1 MTEYISNIA
10 VKTNILKPQGIIKG
24 NLTVAN
30 GVLSGF
36 SSSAYF
42 EVAGGRQDNS
52 EFVIK
57 FTTPSTALTSNM
69 VVTHSEHWE
78 SIEIDTSGRVFAYNW
93 STSSGV
99 TLIASVVYSQTYYV
113 KSVHSGQQR
122 TYYTSADG
130 ETWTQAA
137 SFTDTGIDIS
147 KQFPFRLGNGS
158 TSTLLNR
165 AFTGTIDLNQ
175 SYMSVDGSQ
184 FWKGMD
190 YYDFQQIGGDSF
202 DGGWIASVKN
212 LASNVSL
219 GAQGTHTYDLSN
231 YLPND
236 GYGYEVLLDGTAMT
250 GTTSGNIFSLYA
262 VTGDIDAYNTLRL
275 ASTNTRANAYSL
287 AYGSSRLVIPAGTR
301 TFKIYNEQ
309 SAAGTYNL
317 DVRMYRRIN
326 HNSGCEKVNL
336 SGAERKIGGEQF
348 DGQWVWKSQNLAYGI
363 TISSKATLTYDITSY
378 LPDDGYAYE
387 LLFGDC
393 QATTGATSGDTATI
407 WAKTDMTA
415 SAFGVRLMG
424 KNTRTASTEVTLNGC
439 IIIPVHRERKVYIYN
454 SANQNATGLYVILKG
469 YRRLGTND

>member
-10 VKTNILKPQGIIKG
+10 VKTNTLKPQGIIKG

-52 EFVIK
+52 EIVIK
-57 FTTPSTALTSNM
+57 FTTPNTAPSKNEDI
-69 VVTHSEHWE
+69 VHSEFWE
-78 SIEIDTSGRVFAYNW
+78 SIELDTNGRVFSYNW
-93 STSSGV
+93 STTSGV

-130 ETWTQAA
+130 ETWTQVA
-137 SFTDTGIDIS
+137 SFTDTGIDVS
-147 KQFPFRLGNGS
+147 KQYSFSLGNGS
-158 TSTLLNR
+158 ISTLLNR

-175 SYMSVDGSQ
+175 SYMNVDGSQ

-190 YYDFQQIGGDSF
+190 YYDFQQIGGKSF
-202 DGGWIASVKN
+202 DGGWFASVKN
-212 LASNVSL
+212 LATDVSL

-236 GYGYEVLLDGTAMT
+236 GYGYEVLLDGTPMT
-250 GTTSGNIFSLYA
+250 GTTSGNNFTLCA
-262 VTGDIDAYNTLRL
+262 VTGNTEMYNMLRL
-275 ASTNTRANAYSL
+275 ASTNTRSNSTSI

-301 TFKIYNEQ
+301 TFKIYNEYQ
-309 SAAGTYNL
+309 AGTYNL

-348 DGQWVWKSQNLAYGI
+348 DGQWVWKSQNLAYNV
-363 TISSKATLTYDITSY
+363 TINSKATLTYDISSY

-393 QATTGATSGDTATI
+393 QANTGATSGNNAFI
-407 WAKTDMTA
+407 WARTDMTVHN
-415 SAFGVRLMG
+415 VRLMG

-454 SANQNATGLYVILKG
+454 YSEQNATGLYVILKG

>member
-10 VKTNILKPQGIIKG
+10 VKTNTLKPQGIIKG

-52 EFVIK
+52 EFVVK
-57 FTTPSTALTSNM
+57 FTTPSTAPSKSGDI
-69 VVTHSEHWE
+69 VHSEFWE
-78 SIEIDTSGRVFAYNW
+78 SIEIDTSGRVFSYNW
-93 STSSGV
+93 STTSGV

-122 TYYTSADG
+122 TYYTSTDG
-130 ETWTQAA
+130 ETWTQVA
-137 SFTDTGIDIS
+137 SFTDTGIDVS
-147 KQFPFRLGNGS
+147 KQFPFRFGNGS
-158 TSTLLNR
+158 ISTQLNR
-165 AFTGTIDLNQ
+165 AFSGTIDLNE
-175 SYMSVDGSQ
+175 SYMNVNSSQ

-190 YYDFQQIGGDSF
+190 YYDFQQIGGKSF
-202 DGGWIASVKN
+202 DGGWIASTKN

-236 GYGYEVLLDGTAMT
+236 GYGYEVLLEGTAIT
-250 GTTSGNIFSLYA
+250 DTTSGNSFTLCA
-262 VTGDIDAYNTLRL
+262 VTGNTETHNMLRI
-275 ASTNTRANAYSL
+275 ASTNTRSNSTSF

-301 TFKIYNEQ
+301 TFKIYNEYQ
-309 SAAGTYNL
+309 AGTYNL
-317 DVRMYRRIN
+317 DVKMYRRIN

-348 DGQWVWKSQNLAYGI
+348 DGQWVWQSQNLAYNI
-363 TISSKATLTYDITSY
+363 TINSKATLTYDITSY
-378 LPDDGYAYE
+378 LPNDGYAYE

-393 QATTGATSGDTATI
+393 QANTGATSGNSALI
-407 WAKTDMTA
+407 WAKTDMTVND
-415 SAFGVRLMG
+415 VRLMG

-454 SANQNATGLYVILKG
+454 SANQNATGLFVILKG

>member
-10 VKTNILKPQGIIKG
+10 VKTDTLKPQGIIKG

-42 EVAGGRQDNS
+42 EVSGGRQDNS
-52 EFVIK
+52 ELVVK
-57 FTTPSTALTSNM
+57 FTTPSTAPSKNEDI
-69 VVTHSEHWE
+69 VHSEFWE
-78 SIEIDTSGRVFAYNW
+78 SIELGTDGRVYAYIW
-93 STSSGV
+93 GTSSGV

-122 TYYTSADG
+122 TYYTSTDG
-130 ETWTQAA
+130 ETWTQVA
-137 SFTDTGIDIS
+137 SFTNRGIDVS
-147 KQFPFRLGNGS
+147 KQIPLRLGNGS
-158 TSTLLNR
+158 ISTQLSHF
-165 AFTGTIDLNQ
+165 FTGTIDLNE
-175 SYMSVDGSQ
+175 SYMSVNGSQ

-190 YYDFQQIGGDSF
+190 YYDFQQVGGKSF

-212 LASNVSL
+212 LATDVSL

-236 GYGYEVLLDGTAMT
+236 GYGYEVLLECTAIT
-250 GTTSGNIFSLYA
+250 GTTSGNSFTLCA
-262 VTGDIDAYNTLRL
+262 VTGNTETYNMLRL
-275 ASTNTRANAYSL
+275 VSTNTRSNSTSI
-287 AYGSSRLVIPAGTR
+287 AYGSGRLVIPAGTR
-301 TFKIYNEQ
+301 TFKIYNEYQ
-309 SAAGTYNL
+309 AGTYNL
-317 DVRMYRRIN
+317 DVKMYRRIN

-348 DGQWVWKSQNLAYGI
+348 DGQWVWKSQKLAYNV
-363 TISSKATLTYDITSY
+363 TINSKATLTYDVSSY

-393 QATTGATSGDTATI
+393 QANTGATSGNNALI
-407 WAKTDMTA
+407 LAITDMTVNN
-415 SAFGVRLMG
+415 VRLMG
-424 KNTRTASTEVTLNGC
+424 KNTRTASTETTLNGC
-439 IIIPVHRERKVYIYN
+439 IVIPVHRERKVYIYN
-454 SANQNATGLYVILKG
+454 SANQNATNLYVILKA